1 MELTSEPMDALGRG
15 CDLAGCD
22 KGAHTCPSAH
32 NVSHLNLLVALH
44 DPLNHPAPPLGK
56 APGVGGA
63 PHQAP
68 KPVLP
73 PAHASPQ
80 HLLHLVDW
88 LKRRRRGE
96 GEA

>member
-44 DPLNHPAPPLGK
+44 DPLNLAPGPEACSAPCSCQPSAPPAP
-56 APGVGGA
+56 
-63 PHQAP
+63 
-68 KPVLP
+68 
-73 PAHASPQ
+73 
-80 HLLHLVDW
+80 
-88 LKRRRRGE
+88 RRLAETAAAR
-96 GEA
+96 